1 MGLAAPLSAQDE
13 GGDPKQII
21 VTGEALPDEAVYEFI
36 RDIGEETSEGQL
48 ARWEGPICP
57 YVTGLRD
64 GHNRYVA
71 DTISAVAVAVGVQ
84 PADDECA
91 VNLVVIV
98 NSELNRLI
106 EELRSEQPLLFEA
119 LNPAQRSRLAEG
131 SAPVRVWSV
140 LDMRGS
146 DGRRMTAT
154 DAGPPFYR
162 SVAILSGVLPSRI
175 LRSTRVDLATTFV
188 LLDAARLEG
197 LNLQQISGF
206 VSMLALAQLDTRE
219 PVEPD
224 RSILNLFHNAEAP
237 PDDLTAWD
245 IAYLRALYASDNRR
259 SASAQRGQMA
269 RMMREDLAADEE

>member
-1 MGLAAPLSAQDE
+1 MGLAGPLSAQDE
-13 GGDPKQII
+13 TGDPDPIV
-21 VTGEALPDEAVYEFI
+21 VTGEALPDEAVYDFI
-36 RDIGEETSEGQL
+36 RDIGQEAAEGQL
-48 ARWEGPICP
+48 ARWDGPICP

-64 GHNRYVA
+64 EHNHYVA
-71 DTISAVAVAVGVQ
+71 DTIAAVAVAVGVQ
-84 PADDECA
+84 PANDECTI
-91 VNLVVIV
+91 NLVVIA
-98 NSELNRLI
+98 NSEPNRLI
-106 EELRSEQPLLFEA
+106 EELRSEQPLLFES
-119 LNPAQRSRLAEG
+119 LNPAARSRLAEG
-131 SAPVRVWSV
+131 SAPVRVWSA
-140 LDMRGS
+140 LDIRGS
-146 DGRRMTAT
+146 DGRRMSAT

-175 LRSTRVDLATTFV
+175 LRSTRVDLGATFII
-188 LLDAARLEG
+188 LDAARLEG

-219 PVEPD
+219 PVEPN

-237 PDDLTAWD
+237 PDDLTPWD